1 MDCPSIPL
9 TPSLSVFLCLS
20 LCLDRAVSQAGD
32 MRQDELLSAK
42 CFLTPQSIFVQ
53 SNGQMG
59 THGLNLARKFAG
71 AEAVYVDGGA
81 CHS

>member
-1 MDCPSIPL
+1 
-9 TPSLSVFLCLS
+9 
-20 LCLDRAVSQAGD
+20 